1 MSDRAR
7 PIIWVA
13 EDVIIEAEAVRR
25 TLSATYHVVLFS
37 DGAGVLERAATGE
50 LPDLLVLDWHMP
62 GVQGIEVCR
71 FLRTQEA
78 TVGLPILVFTSTG
91 DEQDMLEALTAGA
104 DDWVGKQASAAELL
118 ARVATLVRAKQLRDR
133 AERAEREIATLLVRE
148 REARAEAEAAN
159 RAKDVFLAMVS
170 HELRTPLNAI
180 LGWARLLRSG
190 TLDPTRSER
199 ALDTIERNA
208 RAQARIVEDLLDLSR
223 VIAGKLRLERATIDV
238 ADEVEQ
244 AIESLRPAAA
254 SKGVSLEQR
263 VDRGMTIWGDA
274 ARVQQVAWNLVSNA
288 IKFTPSGRRI
298 EVTLSQDCND
308 ICLRVRDEGIGIEP
322 ALVPH
327 VFDRFRQADSTTTR
341 EQGGLGLGLA
351 IVRQLT
357 ELHGGRVHA
366 ASGGPGQGATFEV
379 HLPAHTT
386 HERPEAIDVPAH
398 TARHDARGLRLL
410 VVDDDPDGLELLR
423 VALERAGA
431 SVQTATSAAAALA
444 ALDASVPDLMVSD
457 VSMPNLDGYGL
468 MRAVRARLG
477 ARWVPA
483 IALTAHAR
491 DEDRWEALAAGFQ
504 VHVPK
509 PLDIDELISVI
520 GRLVRRPDGQPER

>member
-1 MSDRAR
+1 MTEGAR
-7 PIIWVA
+7 PTVWVA
-13 EDVIIEAEAVRR
+13 EDVTIEAEAVRR

-78 TVGLPILVFTSTG
+78 TLGLPILVFTSTG

-180 LGWARLLRSG
+180 LGWSRLLRSG
-190 TLDPTRSER
+190 TLDTTRSER

-208 RAQARIVEDLLDLSR
+208 RAQARIVDDLLDLSR
-223 VIAGKLRLERATIDV
+223 VIAGKLRLERVTLDA

-254 SKGVSLEQR
+254 AKGVVIEQR
-263 VDRGMTIWGDA
+263 VDRGLMIWGDP

-288 IKFTPSGRRI
+288 IKFTPAGRRI
-298 EVTLSQDCND
+298 EVTLAQECND
-308 ICLRVRDEGIGIEP
+308 VCLRVRDEGIGIDP

-357 ELHGGRVHA
+357 ELHGGRVQA
-366 ASGGPGQGATFEV
+366 FSAGPGHGATFEI
-379 HLPAHTT
+379 HLPAHTM
-386 HERPEAIDVPAH
+386 HERPDATEVP
-398 TARHDARGLRLL
+398 RVRDDARGLHLL

-431 SVQTATSAAAALA
+431 SVQTASSAAAALA
-444 ALDASVPDLMVSD
+444 LLETSVPDLMVSD

-477 ARWVPA
+477 AKWVPA

-509 PLDIDELISVI
+509 PLDIDELLSVI
-520 GRLVRRPDGQPER
+520 RRLVRRPEAPPPER